1 MRLRSRGRCRA
12 GLRLRRRRRGSW
24 LRTRCGRGR
33 LGNAWHGGRYG
44 SRCGRLCCRRRCWC
58 RCWRGN
64 GRRRCLCWGG
74 RGGRLRRWCRSLLL
88 HLTTIARIVR
98 FATLGQDL
106 RLLDPLLALDAPR
119 QVQQLVDAHDVGL
132 GPPGHMGEG
141 SDADAVQLLL
151 GRLIDGTD
159 AQEVVAAW
167 ARFGG
172 GGRCGLR
179 GCRRRLG
186 RLRGCRCGCRRS
198 RWRWRCGRLS
208 RLGYGRP
215 TRRRCGHGRR
225 LRGRGWLGRRC
236 CWGSLRRR

>member
-1 MRLRSRGRCRA
+1 M
-12 GLRLRRRRRGSW
+12 RLRRRRSGSW

-33 LGNAWHGGRYG
+33 LGDAWHGRRYG

-58 RCWRGN
+58 RRCWRGN
-64 GRRRCLCWGG
+64 GRRGCLCWGG
-74 RGGRLRRWCRSLLL
+74 RGGRLRRWCRGLLL

-106 RLLDPLLALDAPR
+106 RLLDPLLALYAPR

-141 SDADAVQLLL
+141 GDADAVQLLL
-151 GRLIDGTD
+151 SRFIDGTD

-167 ARFGG
+167 ARLG
-172 GGRCGLR
+172 GGRRRGLR
-179 GCRRRLG
+179 GCSGPRL
-186 RLRGCRCGCRRS
+186 
-198 RWRWRCGRLS
+198 RWRCGRLS

-215 TRRRCGHGRR
+215 TCRRCGHGRR
-225 LRGRGWLGRRC
+225 LRGRGWFCRRRC
-236 CWGSLRRR
+236 LGSLRRR